1 VNGLDV
7 VILVVLAGFV
17 AKGLFRGLLKEVCS
31 LAGLFL
37 GAFLAFRYHG
47 PVADS
52 LMNHTAL
59 SNEVA
64 VASSFTFLFLATIMI
79 FYGVGF
85 FLSKVVKLLFL
96 GGINRLVGGV
106 FGLCQGVILLAVIL
120 FALSLKPLP
129 WGLDSI
135 LDEAHLAPPFIILG
149 DEIFQGSQRIFE

>member
-1 VNGLDV
+1 MNGLDF
-7 VILVVLAGFV
+7 VILAILLGFV

-47 PVADS
+47 HLADS
-52 LMNHTAL
+52 LSNHIAL
-59 SNEVA
+59 SVEVA
-64 VASSFTFLFLATIMI
+64 VATTFTFLFLATIMV
-79 FYGVGF
+79 FYGLGF
-85 FLSKVVKLLFL
+85 FLSRVIKLLFL

-106 FGLCQGVILLAVIL
+106 FGLVQGVVLLAIIL

-135 LDEAHLAPPFIILG
+135 LDEAYLAPPFITLG
-149 DEIFQGSQRIFE
+149 HEIFQGSQRIFE